1 MDNKQD
7 RQFYWEVKDFL
18 GKNHQTNSSKVSKP
32 ESLKECIS
40 KTIIKNDAL
49 YRPSIIPPAPLTE
62 DIISSV
68 NSLLSLNENHIKS
81 NSNNITSSMFNL
93 TEAPAPAFGGGS
105 LSGGPGRSFDSSRR
119 RGSGSSW
126 REQNPDK
133 YAENVAKQE
142 ELKTQRANNL
152 AASVQRTKQD
162 EAMKANRSG
171 AGLALDNS
179 GVPVDSAENRE
190 KLTSYRAE
198 QDREKRATSIAN
210 TIDTLSGKD
219 PSSLTSK
226 EAAELQMA
234 KIYTKGGS
242 LSKGD
247 AQLETRIKS
256 KLTVGNSSS
265 SAQALQGPTPD
276 GGNAADSTVN
286 AINNSA
292 MERTLGRSTE
302 DLANTTQTAIGRE
315 TQIKRQED
323 KAFADKVKEDRYQSM
338 KDKVVQG
345 TNMTYGDFEAK
356 TGRRFNALDSR
367 DSSLISNLAGA
378 GSRGRSETAKQLDL
392 TTDQF
397 NSRYDA
403 QNKDLA
409 QRGGDLTRKMDKS
422 QFELDRF
429 KNDPDYRKQVRDT
442 DTAKLMPQAQAQI
455 AADEAKRVA
464 AETAGREQARAD
476 KNQKTK
482 ADLDYY
488 KDSIPSLGY
497 NPRTP
502 KPKPAQ
508 NFVSRSEP
516 EKPFLPTPTGDDN
529 AANAAARSE
538 VRNIER
544 YKATQTPA
552 SINTQSAPK
561 APNEYVSLIN
571 SFTSPKIGR
580 EPIGPGSKEDIDTQL
595 KRLRGQ

>member
-18 GKNHQTNSSKVSKP
+18 GKNNQSNSSKVSKP

-68 NSLLSLNENHIKS
+68 NSLLSLNESHIKN
-81 NSNNITSSMFNL
+81 NSHNITKSMFNL

-105 LSGGPGRSFDSSRR
+105 LSGGSGRSFDSSRR
-119 RGSGSSW
+119 SSSSF
-126 REQNPDK
+126 RDRNPEQYQKNLDK
-133 YAENVAKQE
+133 QK
-142 ELKTQRANNL
+142 ELEAQRANNL

-162 EAMKANRSG
+162 EAMKANRGG

-198 QDREKRATSIAN
+198 QDREKRATSIAK
-210 TIDTLSGKD
+210 TIENVSGKD
-219 PSSLTSK
+219 PSSLSSK

-234 KIYTKGGS
+234 KIYTGGGS

-247 AQLETRIKS
+247 SSLESRIRS
-256 KLTVGNSSS
+256 KLDSSKLNADGS
-265 SAQALQGPTPD
+265 SKVQALQGPSQD
-276 GGNAADSTVN
+276 GTNAADSAAKDV
-286 AINNSA
+286 A
-292 MERTLGRSTE
+292 MQRTLGRSTE
-302 DLANTTQTAIGRE
+302 DLANTTQMAVGRE

-378 GSRGRSETAKQLDL
+378 GSRGRTEQAKQLDL

-397 NSRYDA
+397 NSRYA
-403 QNKDLA
+403 EQNKDLA
-409 QRGGDLTRKMDKS
+409 QRQGAADRAYDQS
-422 QFELDRF
+422 QFESDKF
-429 KNDPDYRKQVRDT
+429 KNDPAYRKQVRDAE
-442 DTAKLMPQAQAQI
+442 TAKLMPRVQAQI

-464 AETAGREQARAD
+464 AETAGREQAKAD
-476 KNQKTK
+476 KSRKTQ

-488 KDSIPSLGY
+488 KDSIPSM
-497 NPRTP
+497 
-502 KPKPAQ
+502 
-508 NFVSRSEP
+508 
-516 EKPFLPTPTGDDN
+516 
-529 AANAAARSE
+529 
-538 VRNIER
+538 
-544 YKATQTPA
+544 
-552 SINTQSAPK
+552 
-561 APNEYVSLIN
+561 
-571 SFTSPKIGR
+571 
-580 EPIGPGSKEDIDTQL
+580 
-595 KRLRGQ
+595 

>member
-18 GKNHQTNSSKVSKP
+18 GKNNQSNSSKVSKP

-68 NSLLSLNENHIKS
+68 NSLLSLNESHIKN
-81 NSNNITSSMFNL
+81 NSHNITKSMFNL

-119 RGSGSSW
+119 SSSSF
-126 REQNPDK
+126 RDRNPEQYQKNLDK
-133 YAENVAKQE
+133 QK
-142 ELKTQRANNL
+142 ELETQRANNL
-152 AASVQRTKQD
+152 AASIQRTKQD
-162 EAMKANRSG
+162 EAMKANRGG
-171 AGLALDNS
+171 AGLALNNS

-198 QDREKRATSIAN
+198 QDREKRATSIAK
-210 TIDTLSGKD
+210 TIENVSGKD
-219 PSSLTSK
+219 PASLSSK

-234 KIYTKGGS
+234 KIYIGNGNIID
-242 LSKGD
+242 G
-247 AQLETRIKS
+247 QLESRIKS
-256 KLTVGNSSS
+256 KLDSSKLNADGS
-265 SAQALQGPTPD
+265 SKVQALQGPSQD
-276 GGNAADSTVN
+276 GTNSADSAAKDV
-286 AINNSA
+286 A
-292 MERTLGRSTE
+292 MIRTLGRSTE
-302 DLANTTQTAIGRE
+302 DLANTTQVAVGRE

-338 KDKVVQG
+338 KDKMVQG

-378 GSRGRSETAKQLDL
+378 GSRGRSEQAKQLDL

-397 NSRYDA
+397 NRRYDE

-409 QRGGDLTRKMDKS
+409 QRQGAADRAVDQS
-422 QFELDRF
+422 QFESDKF
-429 KNDPDYRKQVRDT
+429 KNDPAYRKQVRDAE
-442 DTAKLMPQAQAQI
+442 TAKLMPRVQAQI
-455 AADEAKRVA
+455 AADESKRVA
-464 AETAGREQARAD
+464 AETAGREQAKAD
-476 KNQKTK
+476 KSRKTQ

-488 KDSIPSLGY
+488 KDSIPSLSY

-502 KPKPAQ
+502 KPKPAE
-508 NFVSRSEP
+508 NFVSRRELD
-516 EKPFLPTPTGDDN
+516 KPFLPTPTGDDN

-544 YKATQTPA
+544 YRATQTPTV
-552 SINTQSAPK
+552 STKKS
-561 APNEYVSLIN
+561 NEYVSLIN
-571 SFTSPKIGR
+571 SFTSPKVGR
-580 EPIGPGSKEDIDTQL
+580 EPIAPGSKEDIDTQL

>member
-18 GKNHQTNSSKVSKP
+18 GKNNQSNSSKVSKP

-68 NSLLSLNENHIKS
+68 NSLLSLNESHIKN
-81 NSNNITSSMFNL
+81 NSHNITKSMFNL

-105 LSGGPGRSFDSSRR
+105 LSGGSGRSFDSSRR
-119 RGSGSSW
+119 SSSSF
-126 REQNPDK
+126 RDRNPEQYQKNLDK
-133 YAENVAKQE
+133 QK
-142 ELKTQRANNL
+142 ELETQRANNL

-162 EAMKANRSG
+162 EAMKANRGG

-198 QDREKRATSIAN
+198 QDREKRATSIAK
-210 TIDTLSGKD
+210 TIENVSGKD
-219 PSSLTSK
+219 PASLSSK

-234 KIYTKGGS
+234 KIYTGGGS

-247 AQLETRIKS
+247 SSLESRIRS
-256 KLTVGNSSS
+256 KLDSSKLNADGS
-265 SAQALQGPTPD
+265 SKVQALQGPSQD
-276 GGNAADSTVN
+276 GTNAADSAAKDV
-286 AINNSA
+286 A

-302 DLANTTQTAIGRE
+302 DLANTTQIAVGRE

-378 GSRGRSETAKQLDL
+378 GSRGRSEQAKQLDL

-397 NSRYDA
+397 NSRYA
-403 QNKDLA
+403 EQNKDLA
-409 QRGGDLTRKMDKS
+409 QRQGAADRAYDQS
-422 QFELDRF
+422 QFESDKF
-429 KNDPDYRKQVRDT
+429 KNDPAYRKQVRDAE
-442 DTAKLMPQAQAQI
+442 TAKLMPRVQAQI

-464 AETAGREQARAD
+464 AETAGREQAKAD
-476 KNQKTK
+476 KSRKTQ
-482 ADLDYY
+482 ADIDYY
-488 KDSIPSLGY
+488 KDSIPSLSY

-502 KPKPAQ
+502 KPKPAE
-508 NFVSRSEP
+508 NFVSRPEP

-544 YKATQTPA
+544 YRATQTPTV
-552 SINTQSAPK
+552 STK
-561 APNEYVSLIN
+561 KPNEYVSLIN
-571 SFTSPKIGR
+571 SFTSPKVSR
-580 EPIGPGSKEDIDTQL
+580 KPIVPGSKQDVNRQL
-595 KRLRGQ
+595 KGLRGQ

>member
-18 GKNHQTNSSKVSKP
+18 GKNNQSNSSKVSKP

-68 NSLLSLNENHIKS
+68 NSLLSLNENHIKN

-93 TEAPAPAFGGGS
+93 TEAPAPPFGGGS

-126 REQNPDK
+126 REQNPEEYQKNLD
-133 YAENVAKQE
+133 KQE

-171 AGLALDNS
+171 SNLALDNS

-190 KLTSYRAE
+190 KLTSYRAG
-198 QDREKRATSIAN
+198 QDREKRATSIAS
-210 TIDTLSGKD
+210 TIENLSGKD
-219 PSSLTSK
+219 PSSLSSK

-247 AQLETRIKS
+247 SSLEGAIRTKLETNKVLPV
-256 KLTVGNSSS
+256 K
-265 SAQALQGPTPD
+265 AEALQGPTPD
-276 GGNAADSTVN
+276 GGNAADSFATPD
-286 AINNSA
+286 AA
-292 MERTLGRSTE
+292 MKSTLGRSTE

-409 QRGGDLTRKMDKS
+409 QRGGDLTRKMDNS

-442 DTAKLMPQAQAQI
+442 DTAKLMPQVQAQI

-464 AETAGREQARAD
+464 AETAGRDQARRD

-488 KDSIPSLGY
+488 KDSIPSLDY

-544 YKATQTPA
+544 YKATQTSA
-552 SINTQSAPK
+552 SKSTQSAPK

-571 SFTSPKIGR
+571 SFTAPKVGR
-580 EPIGPGSKEDIDTQL
+580 TPIEPGSKENIDDQL
-595 KRLRGQ
+595 KKLRGQ

>member
-7 RQFYWEVKDFL
+7 RQFYWEVKDFF
-18 GKNHQTNSSKVSKP
+18 GKNNQSNSSKVSKP

-68 NSLLSLNENHIKS
+68 NSLLSLNESHIKN
-81 NSNNITSSMFNL
+81 NSHNITKSMFNL

-105 LSGGPGRSFDSSRR
+105 LSGGSGRSFDSSRR
-119 RGSGSSW
+119 SSSSF
-126 REQNPDK
+126 RDRNPEQYQKNLD
-133 YAENVAKQE
+133 KQE
-142 ELKTQRANNL
+142 ELKTKRKENL
-152 AASVQRTKQD
+152 DASIQRTKQD
-162 EAMKANRSG
+162 EAMKANRGG
-171 AGLALDNS
+171 AGLALDNA

-198 QDREKRATSIAN
+198 QDREKRATSIAK
-210 TIDTLSGKD
+210 TIENVSGKD
-219 PSSLTSK
+219 PSSLSSK

-234 KIYTKGGS
+234 KIYTGGGS

-247 AQLETRIKS
+247 SSLESRIRS
-256 KLTVGNSSS
+256 KLDSSKLNADGS
-265 SAQALQGPTPD
+265 SKVQALQGPSQD
-276 GGNAADSTVN
+276 GTNAADSAAKDV
-286 AINNSA
+286 A
-292 MERTLGRSTE
+292 MQRTLGRSTE
-302 DLANTTQTAIGRE
+302 DLANTTQMAVGSE

-397 NSRYDA
+397 NRRYDE
-403 QNKDLA
+403 QNKNLA
-409 QRGGDLTRKMDKS
+409 QRQGAADRAYDQSK
-422 QFELDRF
+422 FELDKF
-429 KNDPDYRKQVRDT
+429 KNDPEYRKQVRNT
-442 DTAKLMPQAQAQI
+442 DTANLMPRVQAQI

-476 KNQKTK
+476 KSRKTQ

-488 KDSIPSLGY
+488 KDSIPSMGY

-502 KPKPAQ
+502 KPKPAE
-508 NFVSRSEP
+508 NFVSLRELD
-516 EKPFLPTPTGDDN
+516 KPFLPTPTGDDN

-544 YKATQTPA
+544 NRSTQTPTV
-552 SINTQSAPK
+552 STK
-561 APNEYVSLIN
+561 KPNEYVSLIN

-580 EPIGPGSKEDIDTQL
+580 EPIAPGSKEDIDTQL

>member
-18 GKNHQTNSSKVSKP
+18 GKNNQSNSSKVSKP

-68 NSLLSLNENHIKS
+68 NSLLSLNESHIKN
-81 NSNNITSSMFNL
+81 NSHNITKSMFNL

-105 LSGGPGRSFDSSRR
+105 LSGGSGRSFDSSRR
-119 RGSGSSW
+119 SSSSF
-126 REQNPDK
+126 RDRNPEQYQKNLD
-133 YAENVAKQE
+133 KQE
-142 ELKTQRANNL
+142 ELKTQRKANL
-152 AASVQRTKQD
+152 DASIQRTKQD
-162 EAMKANRSG
+162 EAMKANRGG

-198 QDREKRATSIAN
+198 QDREKRATSIAK
-210 TIDTLSGKD
+210 TIENVSGKD
-219 PSSLTSK
+219 PSSLSSK

-234 KIYTKGGS
+234 KIYTGGGS

-247 AQLETRIKS
+247 SSLESRIRS
-256 KLTVGNSSS
+256 KLDSSKLNADGS
-265 SAQALQGPTPD
+265 SKVQALQGPGQD
-276 GGNAADSTVN
+276 GTNAADDAAKDV
-286 AINNSA
+286 A
-292 MERTLGRSTE
+292 MQKTLGRSTE
-302 DLANTTQTAIGRE
+302 DLANTSQIAIGRE

-397 NSRYDA
+397 NRRYDE
-403 QNKDLA
+403 QNKNLA
-409 QRGGDLTRKMDKS
+409 QRQGAADRAYDQSK
-422 QFELDRF
+422 FELDKF
-429 KNDPDYRKQVRDT
+429 KNDPEYRKQVRNT
-442 DTAKLMPQAQAQI
+442 DTANLMPRVQAQI

-476 KNQKTK
+476 KSRKTQ

-488 KDSIPSLGY
+488 KDSIPSMGY

-502 KPKPAQ
+502 KPKPAE

-544 YKATQTPA
+544 NRSTQTPTI
-552 SINTQSAPK
+552 STK
-561 APNEYVSLIN
+561 KPNEYVSLIN

-580 EPIGPGSKEDIDTQL
+580 EPIAPGSKEDIDTQL
-595 KRLRGQ
+595 KKLRGQ